1 MKAVCPTCQ
10 KEIDWKESR
19 YRPFCSE
26 RCKLI
31 DLGRWASGDYRIPAQ
46 PDDEEEKEGPEPSE
60 GEDAH
65 SSKRPNEGGNGK
77 SPA

>member
-1 MKAVCPTCQ
+1 MKAVCPTC
-10 KEIDWKESR
+10 KKKIDWKESR

-46 PDDEEEKEGPEPSE
+46 AEEEAEKEAESSE
-60 GEDAH
+60 GQDAD
-65 SSKRPNEGGNGK
+65 SNDRPNEGGNGK